1 MNALFQFGWLRN
13 ARFLLALGI
22 VCLALAAAGQTTFN
36 VTASGNTSYI
46 INGADDPT
54 LTLQRGV
61 TYTFNINTTGHPFYI
76 KTVANST
83 GTGSQYTT
91 GVTGNGASPGTVT
104 FAVPANAPNTLYY
117 HCSLH
122 SGMGGTFN
130 IVNAANS
137 PPSVSLTNPA
147 NGTVFFAPANVTIQ
161 ATASDPDGTVTN
173 VQFGVGSAVFANDAS
188 APYAAVTN
196 GLVAGNFTLFAIAA
210 DNGGARATNS
220 VNIVVDAPPS
230 VTITNPS
237 NDAFYVA
244 PANLIIQA
252 STSDS
257 DGTVTNVQFL
267 IGSSIVANDPTPP
280 FTTTSNGV
288 PAGSFVLTAIAV
300 DNYGA
305 RATNSVNILV
315 NAPPSVTVTNPL
327 NGATFTAPANIT
339 IQATAGDTDGN
350 ITNVQFLVGA
360 VVLANDSVAPYAAAT
375 NGLPEGNYTLA
386 AVASDNR
393 GTRATNSVNIS
404 VNANVPPVIRIVFV
418 SVSNFVTI
426 KSTGTNGWSVVPEYQ
441 CTLSPSNW
449 TVVPNFTNSFVN
461 NTNTTTFDR
470 LEAVCGSS
478 NVFLRIRNT
487 KD

>member
-1 MNALFQFGWLRN
+1 MNALFPS
-13 ARFLLALGI
+13 RFVLALGI
-22 VCLALAAAGQTTFN
+22 LCLAGAASGQTTFN
-36 VTASGNTSYI
+36 VTASGNTSYV
-46 INGADDPT
+46 INGVSDPI

-61 TYTFNINTTGHPFYI
+61 TYTFNINATGHPFYI

-83 GTGSQYTT
+83 GTGNQYTT
-91 GVTGNGASPGTVT
+91 GVSGNGSSPGTVT
-104 FAVPANAPNTLYY
+104 FTVPASAPNTLYY

-122 SGMGGTFN
+122 SGMGGTLN

-137 PPSVSLTNPA
+137 APSVSVTNPTS
-147 NGTVFFAPANVTIQ
+147 GTVFFAPANVTIQ
-161 ATASDPDGTVTN
+161 ATASDTDGTITN
-173 VQFGVGSAVFANDAS
+173 VQFRVGTTILANDAS
-188 APYAAVTN
+188 APYAATTN

-237 NDAFYVA
+237 NGAFYVA
-244 PANLIIQA
+244 PVNVTIQA
-252 STSDS
+252 SASDT

-267 IGSSIVANDPTPP
+267 LGSSVVAND
-280 FTTTSNGV
+280 TTSPYATVSNGV
-288 PAGSFVLTAIAV
+288 PAGNFVLTAIAT

-327 NGATFTAPANIT
+327 NGASFIAPANIT
-339 IQATAGDTDGN
+339 IQATASDTDGT
-350 ITNVQFLVGA
+350 ITNIQFLVGGT
-360 VVLANDSVAPYAAAT
+360 VLANDSVAPYAAAT

-404 VNANVPPVIRIVFV
+404 VNANAPPAVRIVFV

-426 KSTGTNGWSVVPEYQ
+426 KSTGTNGWSAVPEYQ
-441 CTLSPSNW
+441 CALSSGNW
-449 TVVPNFTNSFVN
+449 TVVPNFTNSLVN

-478 NVFLRIRNT
+478 NVFLRIRNA